1 MRARVLATL
10 VVATGLVHGCAG
22 RNPPPNAP
30 QPQSQPQP
38 PAASAT
44 PAPSNA
50 PPAAPAV
57 ASEERLLELEDRR
70 AFDAPMLERAAAG
83 STPELRAR
91 AALALGRIGDE
102 RAVPSLRRLLS
113 DSSPEVRRSA
123 AFAVGILGDP
133 SPALAASLA
142 PLLSDP
148 DSSVAAWAA
157 WSLSALELPEAQDA
171 LVRAVNG
178 SAADRRPAL
187 LRALWRYATPEAE
200 NEALAHAADSDRTIR
215 AAALYA
221 LARRP
226 QESARPALAAAL
238 ADPGADADTAALCAR
253 ALGILAKPESIAP
266 LWAGVGDARAP
277 VRTASLLALAAA
289 LEKTPGSSLPEEA
302 PARLVA
308 LSSDTNANL
317 AVPALA
323 LLRWAAADRDVFR
336 RLWSVASSGRGRR
349 QQVALTALMAG
360 LGERSKDLVDA
371 SMASA
376 DPFLRGTV
384 AESLAFLPAADADAR
399 GARLAADP
407 EVVVRLRVLE
417 GLRTPADVG
426 RNRGLVDAALS
437 DSDPGAQAAAVA
449 ALAQLE
455 DAAVL
460 SVIRDA
466 VTRSASGKAPGPD
479 VAIEAIAAAEGHA
492 ANPAAHEILEAAYR
506 HPSVLVSRL
515 ARRSLVRKFH
525 ADPAAYPWRT
535 YEARSPEEYA
545 RAAALERETALPVVR
560 VETER
565 GTLVL
570 RLLPREAPLTVQNF
584 LTLARRGYFD
594 GVRIHR
600 VAPGFVLQDG
610 DPTGTGNGGPGYEIR
625 DELNTTP
632 YETGTVG
639 MALAGPDTGGSQWF
653 VTLAPEPHLDGA
665 YTVFGKVIAGME
677 IAGRIEQG
685 DRIVRVA
692 VPPERAP

>member
-1 MRARVLATL
+1 MEAGLL
-10 VVATGLVHGCAG
+10 VALVGCAAP
-22 RNPPPNAP
+22 NPPPNV
-30 QPQSQPQP
+30 
-38 PAASAT
+38 
-44 PAPSNA
+44 
-50 PPAAPAV
+50 PPAAPTPLPSPEVAPAPAAISPGAV
-57 ASEERLLELEDRR
+57 SEARLLELEDTRR
-70 AFDAPMLERAAAG
+70 FDPSVLGAAAAD
-83 STPELRAR
+83 PRVEARAR
-91 AALALGRIGDE
+91 AALAIGRIGDE
-102 RAVPSLRRLLS
+102 RGAPLLRRLVG
-113 DSSPEVRRSA
+113 DSSAEVRRSA
-123 AFAVGILGDP
+123 AFASGILGDSSLVDAL
-133 SPALAASLA
+133 SPA
-142 PLLSDP
+142 LSDP
-148 DSSVAAWAA
+148 DPPVAAWAA
-157 WSLSALELPEAQDA
+157 WSLSALETPEAQGA
-171 LVRAVNG
+171 LVRAVSG
-178 SAADRRPAL
+178 AAADRRPAL
-187 LRALWRYATPEAE
+187 LRALWRFATLEAAGA
-200 NEALAHAADSDRTIR
+200 ALSQSSDPDPATR
-215 AAALYA
+215 AAALFA

-226 QESARPALAAAL
+226 QESSRPALAAAL
-238 ADPGADADTAALCAR
+238 ANSATDADTAALCAR
-253 ALGILAKPESIAP
+253 ALGILGQADSIAP
-266 LWAGVGDARAP
+266 LWAASGDARLP

-289 LEKTPGSSLPEEA
+289 LEKTPGASLPEDA

-308 LSSDTNANL
+308 LSSDTNPSL

-360 LGERSKDLVDA
+360 LGERSKDLVEA

-399 GARLAADP
+399 RARLAADP
-407 EVVVRLRVLE
+407 ELVVRLKILE
-417 GLRTPADVG
+417 GLRTPADTA

-437 DSDPGAQAAAVA
+437 DPDSGVQAAAVA
-449 ALAQLE
+449 ALGQLE
-455 DAAVL
+455 DPSALTA
-460 SVIRDA
+460 IRDA
-466 VTRSASGKAPGPD
+466 VTRSGAGTTPAPD
-479 VAIEAIAAAEGHA
+479 VAIEAIAAAEAHA
-492 ANPAAHEILEAAYR
+492 ADPGAREIVEAAYG

-525 ADPAAYPWRT
+525 ADPAAYPWRV
-535 YEARSPEEYA
+535 YGAKSAEEYA
-545 RAAALERETALPVVR
+545 RAAALETVTALPVVR

-570 RLLPREAPLTVQNF
+570 RLLPREAPLTVENF

-600 VAPGFVLQDG
+600 VAPGFVVQDG

-625 DELNTTP
+625 DELGTTP

-665 YTVFGKVIAGME
+665 YTVFGKVVAGME

-685 DRIVRVA
+685 DRILRVSA
-692 VPPERAP
+692 QPERTP